1 MILVRSTLD
10 LGAPMTSRAL
20 VLLATVLLLW
30 GAACTTDGGV
40 DGSSSS
46 TTAGQGTGTTE
57 ERTEPTGEGTE
68 PTERTGGED
77 LGDVERR
84 VAEALGPQLA
94 DQGLELDSLTCPD
107 LPVGPGDTARCDAV
121 LSGVEGTI
129 TLEGAPPG
137 SDDDLKATLDPGVIS
152 SALLVGEIERQGL
165 EDPDCGAPAYESVP
179 GEVITCTATDPE
191 TGREVTVEATITDG
205 EGGVTMTLG

>member
-1 MILVRSTLD
+1 M
-10 LGAPMTSRAL
+10 PSRAL
-20 VLLATVLLLW
+20 VALAAVLLLW
-30 GAACTTDGGV
+30 GAACTTDGGD

-46 TTAGQGTGTTE
+46 TTTRQGTRTT
-57 ERTEPTGEGTE
+57 GDGTE
-68 PTERTGGED
+68 TTDDVTETTQDTGGDE
-77 LGDVERR
+77 LGGVERR
-84 VAEALGPQLA
+84 VAEALGQQLA
-94 DQGLELDSLTCPD
+94 DQGLELDSITCPD

-191 TGREVTVEATITDG
+191 TGREVTVEATIPDG
-205 EGGVTMTLG
+205 EGGVNMTLG